1 MALRLSA
8 ANWASLPVSMY
19 CSCHLKMFATF
30 LRRSCTSYLRLD
42 FSFPWILWLCKCKYV
57 NATDVMPSNLPR
69 VSRVFVTCAS
79 IVLVGASLP
88 KWSYLFP
95 WRHLCFLCFRLGCF
109 AVSCLT
115 ASSRVSRVL
124 WHTGGALNRWFY
136 VESVS
141 FLARFCLRC
150 RFHAV
155 LLLLL
160 AQSVVFSGFCIR
172 DWITFSVLSFP

>member
-8 ANWASLPVSMY
+8 TNEHLCLSQGIAVAIWICLQSSSEGLAHPTLDLLFHFLAPCRSLLY
-19 CSCHLKMFATF
+19 LKLDSVVM
-30 LRRSCTSYLRLD
+30 LRC
-42 FSFPWILWLCKCKYV
+42 V

-95 WRHLCFLCFRLGCF
+95 WRHLCFLCFHLGCF

-115 ASSRVSRVL
+115 ASSRVFGVL

-172 DWITFSVLSFP
+172 D